1 MKKIVLLGVFG
12 TALLAACQ
20 IYPAPSSAKVTTIE
34 LGIGNN
40 LAAQMGGVSYQT
52 DTGIT
57 FTPLPTVICD
67 DIQSNLRYIYR
78 RFTVANNTGSTLTNL
93 QLHAYKKT
101 GSANNTALKSITNFG
116 GVTADATV
124 AQPRHGIGAACGTA
138 PFVPTA
144 DYADLQLYT
153 DTEITSRT
161 TLAGTNLLSG
171 EDLLGYGYLVR
182 QRSPQTNADSDSR
195 TIANGESGFVT
206 IALKIPKETGNT
218 YNFNMTFLL
227 FTDISGTK
235 ELVQTPED
243 QFAGTTA
250 GLTQAQLTADGA
262 ARVSVL
268 GGAACGLSG
277 SNRFQGKVII
287 AKNLSTAT
295 TITDSELNAPTITTT
310 VTSNLDTG
318 AGSLRQA
325 IADAA
330 AGDTICFTQNII
342 LTSAELSIAK
352 NLTILAGE
360 AVSISGNNA
369 RRVLNISSGNTINLY
384 GFTVKQGRI
393 LPVSVLILTGS
404 GGGIL
409 NAGTLNLFGM
419 TISNNYVE
427 NTSIATG
434 GGIYTTGDITA
445 RFTQIKNNTAQGAYS
460 GDGQG
465 GGVYLS
471 NKTLTLV
478 ASSIS
483 SNTASGGRGAPGIDG
498 VIDPR
503 SGDCI
508 IPPTKG
514 SNGGNAFGGGVY
526 KAGPNSIIVGSG
538 LVTGNTA
545 SGGTGG
551 MSGNSFGGLCQ
562 RPRIES
568 SNGTALG
575 SNIY

>member
-1 MKKIVLLGVFG
+1 MKKIVLLGVFS

-20 IYPAPSSAKVTTIE
+20 IYPAPSSAKVTAIE
-34 LGIGNN
+34 LGISNN

-101 GSANNTALKSITNFG
+101 GNANDTALKSITNFG

-124 AQPRHGIGAACGTA
+124 VQPRHGIGAACGTA

-153 DTEITSRT
+153 DGEITSRT
-161 TLAGTNLLSG
+161 TLAGANLASG

-182 QRSPQTNADSDSR
+182 QRSPQSVADTNDR

-206 IALKIPKETGNT
+206 IGLKIPKETGNT

-250 GLTQAQLTADGA
+250 GLTQAQLTTDGA

-277 SNRFQGKVII
+277 LNRFQSKVII
-287 AKNLSTAT
+287 AKNVTET
-295 TITDSELNAPTITTT
+295 TDSELNAPTITTT
-310 VTSNLDTG
+310 VTSNLDSG
-318 AGSLRQA
+318 VGSLRQA

-330 AGDTICFTQNII
+330 TDNTICFTQNIT
-342 LTSAELSIAK
+342 LTSAELGISNSLSIM
-352 NLTILAGE
+352 AGE
-360 AVSISGNNA
+360 GVSISGNNA
-369 RRVLNISSGNTINLY
+369 RRIFNIVGRTSLSLY
-384 GFTVKQGRI
+384 GFTVKQG
-393 LPVSVLILTGS
+393 SVLTN
-404 GGGIL
+404 GGGGVL
-409 NAGTLNLFGM
+409 SAGNLNLFGM
-419 TISNNYVE
+419 TITNNFARG
-427 NTSIATG
+427 SPAQG
-434 GGIYTTGDITA
+434 GGIFATGAVSA
-445 RFTQIKNNTAQGAYS
+445 RYSQIKSNTASGNAGTGAIA
-460 GDGQG
+460 QG
-465 GGVYLS
+465 GGVFLAGLA
-471 NKTLTLV
+471 NLTLV
-478 ASSIS
+478 AS
-483 SNTASGGRGAPGIDG
+483 T
-498 VIDPR
+498 
-503 SGDCI
+503 
-508 IPPTKG
+508 TT
-514 SNGGNAFGGGVY
+514 GNAAIG
-526 KAGPNSIIVGSG
+526 GSG
-538 LVTGNTA
+538 L
-545 SGGTGG
+545 SG
-551 MSGNSFGGLCQ
+551 SDSVIPN
-562 RPRIES
+562 
-568 SNGTALG
+568 
-575 SNIY
+575 